1 MSKSRTELF
10 KKAILVAVGA
20 TAVTVEKI
28 NGVIDELVAKGELS
42 EGQAKSFKEEVKE
55 KAKAEKESLEKKIQE
70 STQKAVAKILKDIGI
85 ATVKDLEKLEK
96 KLNAKIEGKE
106 YIEEDCIE
114 IEKVTHSEC
123 CDCDDC
129 HENKETAKHSDDC
142 KCDNCLD

>member
-85 ATVKDLEKLEK
+85 ATIKDLERLEK

-106 YIEEDCIE
+106 YVEEDCIE
-114 IEKVTHSEC
+114 IEKVAHSEC

-129 HENKETAKHSDDC
+129 HDSINSAKHSDDC
-142 KCDNCLD
+142 KCDDCLD